1 LGDKKDEVSSAWD
14 NLVAALR
21 NEGLE
26 PKEWSGWG
34 IEEAE
39 GVWLGIIGGDDIEV
53 CFGFLMATKENLL
66 T

>member
-1 LGDKKDEVSSAWD
+1 M
-14 NLVAALR
+14 R

-39 GVWLGIIGGDDIEV
+39 GLWLGILGGDNIEV
-53 CFGFLMATKENLL
+53 CFAFLMTTRDGLL
-66 T
+66 TSN

>member
-1 LGDKKDEVSSAWD
+1 LGTKKDEVSSAWD
-14 NLVAALR
+14 NLVAAMR

-39 GVWLGIIGGDDIEV
+39 GVWLGIVGGDDIKV
-53 CFGFLMATKENLL
+53 CFCVRNDNEKW
-66 T
+66 